1 MKKFFT
7 LVCLGASLC
16 GTAMAAETVHK
27 GQGMSGEN
35 AYSEVTFT
43 NAQDNTTTATAKAV
57 YTLTATAENNVAVE
71 AKFENLDP
79 ATFIGLV
86 DACYF
91 FVEGV
96 GETTLNVAD
105 GVYTGTTAGTFTEGT
120 TYTGWFKR
128 MSSGAY
134 YGGDLIFPLEFT
146 FTKGGEEPGP
156 GPEPTDPTDGRTPK
170 NVYNAPETIPADNI
184 FFAPGWNPSDQY
196 SYTLTADA
204 ATFVLTAATFERWQ
218 AQFKIPTG
226 VSFTAEDVY
235 QLEFDYKAD
244 NAFTGFVKLYQNGDD
259 NTFAVSEDLAL
270 TTEVQH
276 FKSPVYSNKPMQNVL
291 LLFDFGTNPA
301 NTTIEVT
308 NIKLIKYVT
317 GDEPEPAT
325 TPEQLYLNGAIV
337 GWVEPSEAN
346 ADKFADYILAETEK
360 GSGFYTGEFEF
371 EAKENNS
378 FRFYSKLDG
387 WDNSSIGASQD
398 DKQNPFTFTDNVYE
412 GEIFI
417 GGKGSWQ
424 LPDDFA
430 GKVKMTVNLNEKNIK
445 LEAETKQDSIEA
457 IEAEAAEA
465 VYYNLQGVRVAN
477 PENGIFIKVAGNKVE
492 KVIR

>member
-16 GTAMAAETVHK
+16 GTAMAAETVHQ

-43 NAQDNTTTATAKAV
+43 NGQDGTTKATAKVV
-57 YTLTATAENNVAVE
+57 YTLTATADNNIAIE

-86 DACYF
+86 DAGYF
-91 FVEGV
+91 FVDGV
-96 GETTLNVAD
+96 GETPLTLAD
-105 GVYTGTTAGTFTEGT
+105 GVYTATTAGTFTEGT
-120 TYTGWFKR
+120 AYKGFFKR
-128 MSSGAY
+128 MSAADW
-134 YGGDLIFPLEFT
+134 YGGSLEFPFEFT

-184 FFAPGWNPSDQY
+184 FFAPGWTPSDQY

-204 ATFVLTAATFERWQ
+204 ATFVLTDATSLRWQ

-226 VSFTAEDVY
+226 VSFTSEDVY
-235 QLEFDYKAD
+235 QLEFDYKA
-244 NAFTGFVKLYQNGDD
+244 NNSFTGFVKLYKSTDD
-259 NTFAVSEDLAL
+259 NTYAVSEELGIN
-270 TTEVQH
+270 TTIQH
-276 FKSPVYSNKPMQNVL
+276 FKSQVYTNKPLENVL
-291 LLFDFGTNPA
+291 LLFDFGGNPA

-360 GSGFYTGEFEF
+360 GSGIYTGEFEF

-417 GGKGSWQ
+417 GGKGNWQ

-430 GKVKMTVNLNEKNIK
+430 GKVKMTVNLNDKNIK
-445 LEAETKQDSIEA
+445 LEAETKQDSIES
-457 IEAEAAEA
+457 IEAESADA

-477 PENGIFIKVAGNKVE
+477 PENGIFIKVAGKKVE

>member
-1 MKKFFT
+1 MKKLLLC
-7 LVCLGASLC
+7 LVALFAAIGAQASSETITKGE
-16 GTAMAAETVHK
+16 GTSGTSTVK
-27 GQGMSGEN
+27 FSATGKP
-35 AYSEVTFT
+35 
-43 NAQDNTTTATAKAV
+43 DITAKAV
-57 YTLTATAENNVAVE
+57 YTLTLNADNKLEVE
-71 AKFENLDP
+71 L
-79 ATFIGLV
+79 TFADLKNSDVVGLV
-86 DACYF
+86 NEPCYMF
-91 FVEGV
+91 IDGI
-96 GETTLNVAD
+96 GETSLSYAD
-105 GVYTGTTAGTFTEGT
+105 GKYTGTTAGTFTEGT

-184 FFAPGWNPSDQY
+184 YFAPGWSPSDQY

-360 GSGFYTGEFEF
+360 GSGIYTGEFEF

-465 VYYNLQGVRVAN
+465 VYYNLQGIRVAN

>member
-16 GTAMAAETVHK
+16 GTAMAAETVHQ

-43 NAQDNTTTATAKAV
+43 NGQDGTTKATAKVV
-57 YTLTATAENNVAVE
+57 YTLTATADNNIAIE

-86 DACYF
+86 DAGYF

-96 GETTLNVAD
+96 GETPLTLAD
-105 GVYTGTTAGTFTEGT
+105 GVYTATTADTFTEGT
-120 TYTGWFKR
+120 AYKGFFKR
-128 MSSGAY
+128 MSAADW
-134 YGGDLIFPLEFT
+134 YGGSLEFPFEFT

-184 FFAPGWNPSDQY
+184 FFAPGWEPSGQY

-204 ATFVLTAATFERWQ
+204 ATFVLTAATSLRWQ

-244 NAFTGFVKLYQNGDD
+244 NAFTGHVKLYQNGADD
-259 NTFAVSEDLAL
+259 TFAVDQDLAM
-270 TTEVQH
+270 TAEVQH
-276 FKSPVYSNKPMQNVL
+276 FKSPVYTDKPLENII
-291 LLFDFGTNPA
+291 LLFDWGTNPA

-360 GSGFYTGEFEF
+360 GSGIYTGEFEF

-398 DKQNPFTFTDNVYE
+398 DKQNLFTFTDNVYE

-417 GGKGSWQ
+417 GGKGNWQ

-457 IEAEAAEA
+457 IEAENAEA

>member
-7 LVCLGASLC
+7 LVCLCASLC
-16 GTAMAAETVHK
+16 GTAMAAETVHQ

-43 NAQDNTTTATAKAV
+43 NGQDGTTKATAKVV
-57 YTLTATAENNVAVE
+57 YTLTATADNNIAIE

-86 DACYF
+86 DAGYF
-91 FVEGV
+91 FVDGV
-96 GETTLNVAD
+96 GETPLTLAD
-105 GVYTGTTAGTFTEGT
+105 GVYTATTAGTFTEGT
-120 TYTGWFKR
+120 AYKGFFKR
-128 MSSGAY
+128 MSAADW
-134 YGGDLIFPLEFT
+134 YGGSLEFPFEFT

-244 NAFTGFVKLYQNGDD
+244 NAFTGHVKLYQNGADG
-259 NTFAVSEDLAL
+259 TFAVDQDLAM
-270 TTEVQH
+270 TAEVQH
-276 FKSPVYSNKPMQNVL
+276 FKSPVYTDKPLENII
-291 LLFDFGTNPA
+291 LLFDWGTNPA

-360 GSGFYTGEFEF
+360 GSGIYTGEFEF

-387 WDNSSIGASQD
+387 WDNSSIGASQND
-398 DKQNPFTFTDNVYE
+398 QQLPFTFTDNVYE

-430 GKVKMTVNLNEKNIK
+430 GKVKMTVNLNDKTIK
-445 LEAETKQDSIEA
+445 LEAETKQDSIES
-457 IEAEAAEA
+457 IEAESADA

-477 PENGIFIKVAGNKVE
+477 PENGIFIKVAGKKVE

>member
-43 NAQDNTTTATAKAV
+43 NAQDGTTTKTAKVV
-57 YTLTATAENNVAVE
+57 YTLTATADNNIAIE

-86 DACYF
+86 DAGYF

-96 GETTLNVAD
+96 GETPLTLAD
-105 GVYTGTTAGTFTEGT
+105 GVYTATTTGTFTEGAA
-120 TYTGWFKR
+120 YKGFFKR
-128 MSSGAY
+128 MSAADW
-134 YGGDLIFPLEFT
+134 YGGSLEFPFE
-146 FTKGGEEPGP
+146 FTYTTGGEEPGP

-244 NAFTGFVKLYQNGDD
+244 NAFTGHVKLYQNGADG
-259 NTFAVSEDLAL
+259 TFAVDQDLAM
-270 TTEVQH
+270 TAEVQH
-276 FKSPVYSNKPMQNVL
+276 FKSPVYTDKPLENII
-291 LLFDFGTNPA
+291 LLFDWGTNPA
-301 NTTIEVT
+301 NTTIEIT

-360 GSGFYTGEFEF
+360 GSGIYTGEFEF

-387 WDNSSIGASQD
+387 WDNSSIGASQND
-398 DKQNPFTFTDNVYE
+398 QQLPFTFTDNVYE

-417 GGKGSWQ
+417 GGKGNWQ

-430 GKVKMTVNLNEKNIK
+430 GKVKMTVNLNDKNIK

-457 IEAEAAEA
+457 IEAENAEA

>member
-43 NAQDNTTTATAKAV
+43 NAQDGTTKKTAKVV
-57 YTLTATAENNVAVE
+57 YTLTATADNNIAIE

-86 DACYF
+86 DAGYF

-96 GETTLNVAD
+96 GETPLTLAD
-105 GVYTGTTAGTFTEGT
+105 GVYTATTAGTFTEGT
-120 TYTGWFKR
+120 AYKGFFKR
-128 MSSGAY
+128 MSAADW
-134 YGGDLIFPLEFT
+134 YGGSLEFPFEFT
-146 FTKGGEEPGP
+146 FTKGGDTPDP
-156 GPEPTDPTDGRTPK
+156 DPDPDPEPTEPV

-184 FFAPGWNPSDQY
+184 YFAPGWSPSDQY

-226 VSFTAEDVY
+226 ANFTAENTY
-235 QLEFDYKAD
+235 QLEFDYKAT

-301 NTTIEVT
+301 NTTIEIT
-308 NIKLIKYVT
+308 NIKLIKNAVE
-317 GDEPEPAT
+317 EPEPAT

-346 ADKFADYILAETEK
+346 ADKFADYILVETEK
-360 GSGFYTGEFEF
+360 GSGIYTGEFEF

-417 GGKGSWQ
+417 GGKGNWQ

-477 PENGIFIKVAGNKVE
+477 PENGIFIKVAGKKVE

>member
-16 GTAMAAETVHK
+16 GTAMAAETVHQ

-43 NAQDNTTTATAKAV
+43 NAQDGTTKKTAKVV
-57 YTLTATAENNVAVE
+57 YTLTATADNNIAIE

-86 DACYF
+86 DAGYF
-91 FVEGV
+91 FVDGV
-96 GETTLNVAD
+96 GETPLTLAD
-105 GVYTGTTAGTFTEGT
+105 GVYTATTAGTFTEGT
-120 TYTGWFKR
+120 AYKGFFKR
-128 MSSGAY
+128 MSAADW
-134 YGGDLIFPLEFT
+134 YGGSLEFPFEFT

-204 ATFVLTAATFERWQ
+204 ATFVLTAATTERWQ

-226 VSFTAEDVY
+226 ASFTAEDVY

-244 NAFTGFVKLYQNGDD
+244 NAFTGHVKLYQNGADG
-259 NTFAVSEDLAL
+259 TFAVDQDLAM
-270 TTEVQH
+270 TAEVQH
-276 FKSPVYSNKPMQNVL
+276 FKSPVYTNKPLENVI
-291 LLFDFGTNPA
+291 LLFDWGGNPA

-317 GDEPEPAT
+317 GDEPEPTT

-360 GSGFYTGEFEF
+360 GSGIYTGEFEF

-398 DKQNPFTFTDNVYE
+398 DKLNPFTFTDNVYE

-417 GGKGSWQ
+417 GGKGNWQ

-430 GKVKMTVNLNEKNIK
+430 GKVKMTVNLNDKNIK

-457 IEAEAAEA
+457 IEAENAEA

>member
-16 GTAMAAETVHK
+16 GTAMAAETVHQ

-96 GETTLNVAD
+96 GETPLTLAD
-105 GVYTGTTAGTFTEGT
+105 GVYTATTAGTFTEGT
-120 TYTGWFKR
+120 AYKGFFKR
-128 MSSGAY
+128 MSAADW
-134 YGGDLIFPLEFT
+134 YGGSLEFPFEFT
-146 FTKGGEEPGP
+146 FSKGGDTPDP
-156 GPEPTDPTDGRTPK
+156 DPDPDPEPTEPV

-184 FFAPGWNPSDQY
+184 FFAPGWNASDQY
-196 SYTLTADA
+196 SYTLTKDA

-226 VSFTAEDVY
+226 ANFTAENTY
-235 QLEFDYKAD
+235 QLEFDYKAT

-301 NTTIEVT
+301 NTTIEIT
-308 NIKLIKYVT
+308 NIKLIKNAVE
-317 GDEPEPAT
+317 EPEPAT

-360 GSGFYTGEFEF
+360 GSGIYTGEFEF

-430 GKVKMTVNLNEKNIK
+430 GKVKMTVNLNDKNIK

-457 IEAEAAEA
+457 IEAETAEA

>member
-16 GTAMAAETVHK
+16 GTAMAAETVHQ

-43 NAQDNTTTATAKAV
+43 NGQDGTTKATAKVV
-57 YTLTATAENNVAVE
+57 YTLTATADNNIAIE

-86 DACYF
+86 DAGYF

-96 GETTLNVAD
+96 GETPLTLAD
-105 GVYTGTTAGTFTEGT
+105 GVYTATTTGTFTEGT
-120 TYTGWFKR
+120 AYKGFFKR
-128 MSSGAY
+128 MSAADW
-134 YGGDLIFPLEFT
+134 YGGSLEFPFEFT

-184 FFAPGWNPSDQY
+184 FFAPGWKPSDQY

-244 NAFTGFVKLYQNGDD
+244 NAFTGHVKLYQNGADG
-259 NTFAVSEDLAL
+259 TFAVDQDLAM
-270 TTEVQH
+270 TAEVQH
-276 FKSPVYSNKPMQNVL
+276 FKSPVYTDKPLENII
-291 LLFDFGTNPA
+291 LLFDWGTNPA

-360 GSGFYTGEFEF
+360 GSGIYTGEFEF

-387 WDNSSIGASQD
+387 WDNSSIGASQND
-398 DKQNPFTFTDNVYE
+398 QQLPFTFTDNVYE

-430 GKVKMTVNLNEKNIK
+430 GKVKMTVNLNDKTIK
-445 LEAETKQDSIEA
+445 LEAETKQDSIES
-457 IEAEAAEA
+457 IEAESADA

-477 PENGIFIKVAGNKVE
+477 PENGIFIKVAGKKVE

>member
-16 GTAMAAETVHK
+16 GTAMAAETVHQ

-43 NAQDNTTTATAKAV
+43 NGQDGTTKATAKVV
-57 YTLTATAENNVAVE
+57 YTLTATADNNIAIE

-86 DACYF
+86 DAGYF

-96 GETTLNVAD
+96 GETPLTLAD
-105 GVYTGTTAGTFTEGT
+105 GVYTATTAGTFTEGT
-120 TYTGWFKR
+120 AYKGFFKR
-128 MSSGAY
+128 MSAADW
-134 YGGDLIFPLEFT
+134 YGGSLEFPFEFT

-184 FFAPGWNPSDQY
+184 YFAPGWTPSDQY

-244 NAFTGFVKLYQNGDD
+244 NAFTGHVKLYQNGADG
-259 NTFAVSEDLAL
+259 TFAVDQDLAM
-270 TTEVQH
+270 TAEVQH
-276 FKSPVYSNKPMQNVL
+276 FKSPVYTDKPLENII
-291 LLFDFGTNPA
+291 LLFDWGTNPA

-360 GSGFYTGEFEF
+360 GSGIYTGEFEF

-387 WDNSSIGASQD
+387 WDNSSIGASQTG
-398 DKQNPFTFTDNVYE
+398 QQLPFTFTDNVYE

-430 GKVKMTVNLNEKNIK
+430 GKVKMTVNLNDKTIK
-445 LEAETKQDSIEA
+445 LEAETKQDSIES
-457 IEAEAAEA
+457 IEAESADA

-477 PENGIFIKVAGNKVE
+477 PENGIFIKVAGKKVE

>member
-16 GTAMAAETVHK
+16 GTAMAAETVHQ

-43 NAQDNTTTATAKAV
+43 NAQDGTTKKTAKVV
-57 YTLTATAENNVAVE
+57 YTLTATADNNIAIE

-86 DACYF
+86 DAGYF

-96 GETTLNVAD
+96 GETPLTLAD
-105 GVYTGTTAGTFTEGT
+105 GVYTATTAGTFTEGT
-120 TYTGWFKR
+120 AYKGFFKR
-128 MSSGAY
+128 MSAADW
-134 YGGDLIFPLEFT
+134 YGGSLEFPFEFT

-156 GPEPTDPTDGRTPK
+156 GPEPTDPTEGRTPK

-184 FFAPGWNPSDQY
+184 YFAPGWSPSDQY

-226 VSFTAEDVY
+226 VSFTADDVY

-244 NAFTGFVKLYQNGDD
+244 NAFTGHVKLYQNGADG
-259 NTFAVSEDLAL
+259 TFAVDQDLAM
-270 TTEVQH
+270 TAEVQH
-276 FKSPVYSNKPMQNVL
+276 FKSPVYTDKPLENVI
-291 LLFDFGTNPA
+291 LLFDWGGNPA

-337 GWVEPSEAN
+337 GWAEPSEAN

-360 GSGFYTGEFEF
+360 GSGIYTGEFEF
-371 EAKENNS
+371 EAKDNNS

-387 WDNSSIGASQD
+387 WDNSSIGASQND
-398 DKQNPFTFTDNVYE
+398 QQTAFTFTDNVYE

-430 GKVKMTVNLNEKNIK
+430 GKVKMTVNLNDKTVK
-445 LEAETKQDSIEA
+445 FEAEQKQDSIES
-457 IEAEAAEA
+457 IEAESADA

-477 PENGIFIKVAGNKVE
+477 PENGIFIKVAGKNVE
-492 KVIR
+492 KVIF

>member
-16 GTAMAAETVHK
+16 GTAMAAETVHQ

-43 NAQDNTTTATAKAV
+43 NGQDGTTKATAKVV
-57 YTLTATAENNVAVE
+57 YTLTATADNNIAIE
-71 AKFENLDP
+71 ARFENLDP

-86 DACYF
+86 DAGYF

-96 GETTLNVAD
+96 GETPLTLAD
-105 GVYTGTTAGTFTEGT
+105 GVYTATTAGTFTEGT
-120 TYTGWFKR
+120 AYKGFFKR
-128 MSSGAY
+128 MSAADW
-134 YGGDLIFPLEFT
+134 YGGSLEFPFEFT

-184 FFAPGWNPSDQY
+184 FFAPGWEPSDQY

-204 ATFVLTAATFERWQ
+204 ATFVLTAATFELWQ

-244 NAFTGFVKLYQNGDD
+244 NAFTGHVKLYQNGADG
-259 NTFAVSEDLAL
+259 TFAVDQDLAM
-270 TTEVQH
+270 TAEVQH
-276 FKSPVYSNKPMQNVL
+276 FKSPVYTNKPLENII
-291 LLFDFGTNPA
+291 LLFDWGTNPA

-360 GSGFYTGEFEF
+360 GSGIYTGEFEF

-387 WDNSSIGASQD
+387 WDNSSIGASQND
-398 DKQNPFTFTDNVYE
+398 QQLPFTFTDNVYE

-430 GKVKMTVNLNEKNIK
+430 GKVNMTVNLNDKTIK
-445 LEAETKQDSIEA
+445 LEAETKQDSIES
-457 IEAEAAEA
+457 IEAESADA
-465 VYYNLQGVRVAN
+465 VYYNFQGVRVAN
-477 PENGIFIKVAGNKVE
+477 PENGIFIKVAGKKVE

>member
-16 GTAMAAETVHK
+16 GTAMAAETVHQ

-43 NAQDNTTTATAKAV
+43 NAQDGTTKKTAKVV
-57 YTLTATAENNVAVE
+57 YTLTATADNNIAIE

-86 DACYF
+86 DAGYF
-91 FVEGV
+91 FVDGV
-96 GETTLNVAD
+96 GETPLTLAD
-105 GVYTGTTAGTFTEGT
+105 GVYTATTAGTFTEGT
-120 TYTGWFKR
+120 AYKGFFKR
-128 MSSGAY
+128 MSAADW
-134 YGGDLIFPLEFT
+134 YGGSLEFPFEFT

-184 FFAPGWNPSDQY
+184 IFAPRWTPSDQY

-244 NAFTGFVKLYQNGDD
+244 NAFTGHVKLYQNGADG
-259 NTFAVSEDLAL
+259 TFAVDQDLAM
-270 TTEVQH
+270 TAEVQH
-276 FKSPVYSNKPMQNVL
+276 FKSPVYTDKPLENII
-291 LLFDFGTNPA
+291 LLFDWGTNPA

-360 GSGFYTGEFEF
+360 GSGIYTGEFEF

-398 DKQNPFTFTDNVYE
+398 DKQNLFTFTDNVYE

-417 GGKGSWQ
+417 GGKGNWQ

-430 GKVKMTVNLNEKNIK
+430 GKVKMTVNLNDKNIK

-457 IEAEAAEA
+457 IEAETAEA

>member
-43 NAQDNTTTATAKAV
+43 NAQDGTTKKTAKVV
-57 YTLTATAENNVAVE
+57 YTLTATADNNIAIE

-86 DACYF
+86 DAGYF

-96 GETTLNVAD
+96 GETPLTLAD
-105 GVYTGTTAGTFTEGT
+105 GVYTATTAGTFTEGT
-120 TYTGWFKR
+120 AYKGFFKR
-128 MSSGAY
+128 MSAADW
-134 YGGDLIFPLEFT
+134 YGGSLEFPFEFT
-146 FTKGGEEPGP
+146 FTKGGDTPDP
-156 GPEPTDPTDGRTPK
+156 DPDPDPEPTEPV

-184 FFAPGWNPSDQY
+184 YFAPGWSPSDQY

-226 VSFTAEDVY
+226 ANFTAENTY
-235 QLEFDYKAD
+235 QLEFDYKAT

-301 NTTIEVT
+301 NTTIEIT
-308 NIKLIKYVT
+308 NIKLIKNAVE
-317 GDEPEPAT
+317 EPEPAT

-346 ADKFADYILAETEK
+346 ADKFADYILVETEK
-360 GSGFYTGEFEF
+360 GSGIYTGEFEF

-398 DKQNPFTFTDNVYE
+398 DNQNPFTFTDNVYE

-417 GGKGSWQ
+417 GGKGNWQ
-424 LPDDFA
+424 LSDDFA
-430 GKVKMTVNLNEKNIK
+430 GKVKMTVNLNEKDIK

-477 PENGIFIKVAGNKVE
+477 PENGIFIKVAGKKVE

>member
-16 GTAMAAETVHK
+16 GTAMAAETVHQ

-43 NAQDNTTTATAKAV
+43 NAQDGTTKKTAKVV
-57 YTLTATAENNVAVE
+57 YTLTATADNNIAIE

-86 DACYF
+86 DAGYF

-96 GETTLNVAD
+96 GETPLTLAD
-105 GVYTGTTAGTFTEGT
+105 GVYTATTAGTFTEGT
-120 TYTGWFKR
+120 AYKGFFKR
-128 MSSGAY
+128 MSAADW
-134 YGGDLIFPLEFT
+134 YGGSLEFPFEFT

-184 FFAPGWNPSDQY
+184 FFAPGWEPSGQY

-204 ATFVLTAATFERWQ
+204 ATFVLTAATSLRWQ

-244 NAFTGFVKLYQNGDD
+244 NAFTGHVKLYQNGADD
-259 NTFAVSEDLAL
+259 TFAVDQDLAM
-270 TTEVQH
+270 TAEVQH
-276 FKSPVYSNKPMQNVL
+276 FKSPVYTDKPLENII
-291 LLFDFGTNPA
+291 LLFDWGTNPA

-360 GSGFYTGEFEF
+360 GSGIYTGEFEF

-398 DKQNPFTFTDNVYE
+398 DKQNLFTFTDNVYE

-417 GGKGSWQ
+417 GGKGNWQ

-457 IEAEAAEA
+457 IEAENAEA

>member
-16 GTAMAAETVHK
+16 GTAMAAETVHQ

-43 NAQDNTTTATAKAV
+43 NGQDGTTKATAKVV
-57 YTLTATAENNVAVE
+57 YTLTATADNNIAIE
-71 AKFENLDP
+71 ARFENLDP

-86 DACYF
+86 DAGYF

-96 GETTLNVAD
+96 GETPLTLAD
-105 GVYTGTTAGTFTEGT
+105 GVYTATTAGTFTEGT
-120 TYTGWFKR
+120 AYKGFFKR
-128 MSSGAY
+128 MSAADW
-134 YGGDLIFPLEFT
+134 YGGSLEFPFEFT

-184 FFAPGWNPSDQY
+184 FFAPGWEPSDQY

-204 ATFVLTAATFERWQ
+204 ATFVLTAATFELWQ

-244 NAFTGFVKLYQNGDD
+244 NAFTGHVKLYQNGA
-259 NTFAVSEDLAL
+259 NGTFAVDQDLAM
-270 TTEVQH
+270 TAEVQH
-276 FKSPVYSNKPMQNVL
+276 FKSPVYTNKPLENVI
-291 LLFDFGTNPA
+291 LLFDWGTNPA

-360 GSGFYTGEFEF
+360 GSGIYTGEFEF

-387 WDNSSIGASQD
+387 WDNSSIGASQND
-398 DKQNPFTFTDNVYE
+398 QQLPFTFTDNVYE

-430 GKVKMTVNLNEKNIK
+430 GKVKMTVNLNDKTIK
-445 LEAETKQDSIEA
+445 LEAETKQDSIES
-457 IEAEAAEA
+457 IEAESADA

-477 PENGIFIKVAGNKVE
+477 PENGIFIKVAGKKVE

>member
-16 GTAMAAETVHK
+16 GTAMAAETVHQ

-43 NAQDNTTTATAKAV
+43 NGQDGTTKATAKVV
-57 YTLTATAENNVAVE
+57 YTLTATADNNIAIE
-71 AKFENLDP
+71 ARFENLDP

-86 DACYF
+86 DAGYF

-96 GETTLNVAD
+96 GETPLTLAD
-105 GVYTGTTAGTFTEGT
+105 GVYTATTAGTFTEGT
-120 TYTGWFKR
+120 AYKGFFKR
-128 MSSGAY
+128 MSAADW
-134 YGGDLIFPLEFT
+134 YGGSLEFPFEFP

-184 FFAPGWNPSDQY
+184 FFAPGWEPSDQY

-204 ATFVLTAATFERWQ
+204 ATFVLTAATFELWQ

-244 NAFTGFVKLYQNGDD
+244 NAFTGHVKLYQNGA
-259 NTFAVSEDLAL
+259 NGTFAVDQDLAM
-270 TTEVQH
+270 TAEVQH
-276 FKSPVYSNKPMQNVL
+276 FKSPVYTNKPLENVI
-291 LLFDFGTNPA
+291 LLFDWGTNPA

-360 GSGFYTGEFEF
+360 GSGIYTGEFEF

-387 WDNSSIGASQD
+387 WDNSSIGASQND
-398 DKQNPFTFTDNVYE
+398 QQLPFTFTDNVYE

-430 GKVKMTVNLNEKNIK
+430 GKVKMTVNLNDKTIK
-445 LEAETKQDSIEA
+445 LEAETKQDSIES
-457 IEAEAAEA
+457 IEAESADA

-477 PENGIFIKVAGNKVE
+477 PENGIFIKVAGKKVE

>member
-43 NAQDNTTTATAKAV
+43 NAQDNTTTATAKVV

-96 GETTLNVAD
+96 GETTLTLAD

-128 MSSGAY
+128 MSAADW
-134 YGGDLIFPLEFT
+134 YGGDLIFPFEFT
-146 FTKGGEEPGP
+146 FTKGGDTPDP
-156 GPEPTDPTDGRTPK
+156 DPDPDPDPTEPV

-184 FFAPGWNPSDQY
+184 FFAPGWNASDQY
-196 SYTLTADA
+196 SYTLTKDA

-226 VSFTAEDVY
+226 ANFTAENTY
-235 QLEFDYKAD
+235 QLEFDYKAT

-276 FKSPVYSNKPMQNVL
+276 FKSPIYSNKPMQNVL

-301 NTTIEVT
+301 NTTIEIT
-308 NIKLIKYVT
+308 NIKLIKNAV
-317 GDEPEPAT
+317 DEPEPAT

-337 GWVEPSEAN
+337 GWVEPSETN

-360 GSGFYTGEFEF
+360 GSGIYTGEFEF

-417 GGKGSWQ
+417 GGKGNWQ

-457 IEAEAAEA
+457 IEAENAEA

>member
-43 NAQDNTTTATAKAV
+43 NAQDGTTTKTAKVV
-57 YTLTATAENNVAVE
+57 YTLTATADNNIAIE

-86 DACYF
+86 DAGYF

-96 GETTLNVAD
+96 GETPLTLAD
-105 GVYTGTTAGTFTEGT
+105 GVYTATTTGTFTEDTAYKGF
-120 TYTGWFKR
+120 FKR
-128 MSSGAY
+128 MSAADW
-134 YGGDLIFPLEFT
+134 YGGSLEFPFE
-146 FTKGGEEPGP
+146 FTYTTGGEEPGP

-184 FFAPGWNPSDQY
+184 FFAPGWIPSDQY

-244 NAFTGFVKLYQNGDD
+244 NAFTGHVKLYQNGA
-259 NTFAVSEDLAL
+259 NGTFAVDQDLAM
-270 TTEVQH
+270 TAEVQH
-276 FKSPVYSNKPMQNVL
+276 FKSPVYTNKPLENVI
-291 LLFDFGTNPA
+291 LLFDWGTNPA

-360 GSGFYTGEFEF
+360 GSGIYTGEFEF

-398 DKQNPFTFTDNVYE
+398 DKQNLFTFTDNVYE

-417 GGKGSWQ
+417 GGKGNWQ

-430 GKVKMTVNLNEKNIK
+430 GKVKMTVNLNDKTIK
-445 LEAETKQDSIEA
+445 LEAETKQDSIES
-457 IEAEAAEA
+457 IEAENAEA

>member
-16 GTAMAAETVHK
+16 GTAMAAETVHQ

-43 NAQDNTTTATAKAV
+43 NGQDGTTKATAKVV
-57 YTLTATAENNVAVE
+57 YTLTATADNNIAIE
-71 AKFENLDP
+71 ARFENLDP

-86 DACYF
+86 DAGYF

-96 GETTLNVAD
+96 GETPLTLAD
-105 GVYTGTTAGTFTEGT
+105 GVYTATTAGTFTEGT
-120 TYTGWFKR
+120 AYKGFFKR
-128 MSSGAY
+128 MSAADW
-134 YGGDLIFPLEFT
+134 YGGSLEFPFEFT

-184 FFAPGWNPSDQY
+184 FFAPGWEPSDQY

-204 ATFVLTAATFERWQ
+204 ATFVLTAATFELWQ

-244 NAFTGFVKLYQNGDD
+244 NAFTGHVKLYQNGA
-259 NTFAVSEDLAL
+259 NGTFAVDQDLAM
-270 TTEVQH
+270 TAEVQH
-276 FKSPVYSNKPMQNVL
+276 FKSPVYTNKPLENVI
-291 LLFDFGTNPA
+291 LLFDWGTNPA

-360 GSGFYTGEFEF
+360 GSGIYTGEFEF

-387 WDNSSIGASQD
+387 WDNSSIGASQND
-398 DKQNPFTFTDNVYE
+398 QQLPFTFTDNVYE

-430 GKVKMTVNLNEKNIK
+430 GKVNMTVNLNDKTIK
-445 LEAETKQDSIEA
+445 LEAETKQDSIES
-457 IEAEAAEA
+457 IEAESADA
-465 VYYNLQGVRVAN
+465 VYYNFQGVRVAN
-477 PENGIFIKVAGNKVE
+477 PENGIFIKVAGKKVE

>member
-16 GTAMAAETVHK
+16 GTAMAAETVHQ

-43 NAQDNTTTATAKAV
+43 NGQDGTTKATAKVV
-57 YTLTATAENNVAVE
+57 YTLTATADNNIAIE

-86 DACYF
+86 DAGYF

-96 GETTLNVAD
+96 GETPLTLAD
-105 GVYTGTTAGTFTEGT
+105 GVYTATTAGTFTEGT
-120 TYTGWFKR
+120 AYKGFFKR
-128 MSSGAY
+128 MSAADW
-134 YGGDLIFPLEFT
+134 YGGSLEFPFEFT

-184 FFAPGWNPSDQY
+184 FFAPGWTPSDQY

-244 NAFTGFVKLYQNGDD
+244 NAFTGHVKLYQNGADG
-259 NTFAVSEDLAL
+259 TFAVDQDLAM
-270 TTEVQH
+270 TAEVQH
-276 FKSPVYSNKPMQNVL
+276 FKSPVYTDKPLENII
-291 LLFDFGTNPA
+291 LLFDWGTNPA

-360 GSGFYTGEFEF
+360 GSGIYTGEFEF

-387 WDNSSIGASQD
+387 WDNSSIGASQND
-398 DKQNPFTFTDNVYE
+398 QQLPFTFTDNVYE

-430 GKVKMTVNLNEKNIK
+430 GKVNMTVNLNDKTIK
-445 LEAETKQDSIEA
+445 LEAETKQDSIES
-457 IEAEAAEA
+457 IEAESADA

-477 PENGIFIKVAGNKVE
+477 PENGIFIKVAGKKVE

>member
-16 GTAMAAETVHK
+16 GTAMAAETVHQ

-43 NAQDNTTTATAKAV
+43 NAQDGTTKKTAKVV
-57 YTLTATAENNVAVE
+57 YTLTATADNNIAIE

-86 DACYF
+86 DAGYF
-91 FVEGV
+91 FVDGV
-96 GETTLNVAD
+96 GETPLTLAD
-105 GVYTGTTAGTFTEGT
+105 GVYTATTAGTFTEGT
-120 TYTGWFKR
+120 AYKGFFKR
-128 MSSGAY
+128 MSAADW
-134 YGGDLIFPLEFT
+134 YGGSLEFPFEFT

-204 ATFVLTAATFERWQ
+204 ATFVLTAATSERWQ

-226 VSFTAEDVY
+226 ASFTAEDVY

-244 NAFTGFVKLYQNGDD
+244 NAFTGHVKLYQNGADG
-259 NTFAVSEDLAL
+259 TFAVDQDLAM
-270 TTEVQH
+270 TAEVQH
-276 FKSPVYSNKPMQNVL
+276 FKSPVYTNKPLENVI
-291 LLFDFGTNPA
+291 LLFDWGGNPA

-317 GDEPEPAT
+317 GDEPEPTT

-360 GSGFYTGEFEF
+360 GSGIYTGEFEF

-398 DKQNPFTFTDNVYE
+398 EKQNPFTFTDNVYE

-417 GGKGSWQ
+417 GGKGNWQ

-430 GKVKMTVNLNEKNIK
+430 GKVKMTVNLNDKNIK

-457 IEAEAAEA
+457 IEAENAEA

>member
-16 GTAMAAETVHK
+16 GTAMAAETVHQ

-43 NAQDNTTTATAKAV
+43 NAQDGTTKKTAKVV
-57 YTLTATAENNVAVE
+57 YTLTATADNNIAIE

-86 DACYF
+86 DAGYF
-91 FVEGV
+91 FVDGA
-96 GETTLNVAD
+96 GETPLTLAD
-105 GVYTGTTAGTFTEGT
+105 GVYTATTAGTFTEGT
-120 TYTGWFKR
+120 AYKGFFKR
-128 MSSGAY
+128 MSAADW
-134 YGGDLIFPLEFT
+134 YGGSLEFPFEFT

-226 VSFTAEDVY
+226 ASFTAEDVY

-244 NAFTGFVKLYQNGDD
+244 NAFTGHVKLYQNGADG
-259 NTFAVSEDLAL
+259 TFAVDQDLAM
-270 TTEVQH
+270 TAEVQH
-276 FKSPVYSNKPMQNVL
+276 FKSPVYTNKPLENVI
-291 LLFDFGTNPA
+291 LLFDWGGNPA

-360 GSGFYTGEFEF
+360 GSGIYTGEFEF
-371 EAKENNS
+371 EAKENNL

-430 GKVKMTVNLNEKNIK
+430 GKVKMTVNLNDKTAK
-445 LEAETKQDSIEA
+445 FEAETKQDSIEA

>member
-16 GTAMAAETVHK
+16 GTAMAAETVHQD
-27 GQGMSGEN
+27 QGMSGEN

-43 NAQDNTTTATAKAV
+43 NAQDGTTKKTAKVV
-57 YTLTATAENNVAVE
+57 YTLTATADNNIAIE

-86 DACYF
+86 DAGYF
-91 FVEGV
+91 FVDGV
-96 GETTLNVAD
+96 GETPLTLAD
-105 GVYTGTTAGTFTEGT
+105 GVYTATTAGTFTEGT
-120 TYTGWFKR
+120 AYKGFFKR
-128 MSSGAY
+128 MSAADW
-134 YGGDLIFPLEFT
+134 YGGSLEFPFEFT

-184 FFAPGWNPSDQY
+184 FFAPGWTPSDQY

-244 NAFTGFVKLYQNGDD
+244 NAFTGHVKLYQNGADG
-259 NTFAVSEDLAL
+259 TFAVDQDLAM
-270 TTEVQH
+270 TAEVQH
-276 FKSPVYSNKPMQNVL
+276 FKSPVYTDKPLENII
-291 LLFDFGTNPA
+291 LLFDWGTNPA

-346 ADKFADYILAETEK
+346 AVKFADYILAETEK
-360 GSGFYTGEFEF
+360 GSGIYTGEFEF

-398 DKQNPFTFTDNVYE
+398 DKQNLFTFTDNVYE

-417 GGKGSWQ
+417 GGKGNWQ

-457 IEAEAAEA
+457 IEAENAEA

>member
-16 GTAMAAETVHK
+16 GTAMAAETVHQ

-35 AYSEVTFT
+35 AYSEVNFT
-43 NAQDNTTTATAKAV
+43 NAQDGTTKKTAKVV
-57 YTLTATAENNVAVE
+57 YTLTATADNNIAIE

-86 DACYF
+86 DAGYF

-96 GETTLNVAD
+96 GETPLTLAD
-105 GVYTGTTAGTFTEGT
+105 GVYTATTAGTFTEGT
-120 TYTGWFKR
+120 AYKGFFKR
-128 MSSGAY
+128 MSAADW
-134 YGGDLIFPLEFT
+134 YGGSLEFPFEFT

-184 FFAPGWNPSDQY
+184 FFAPGWEPSGQY

-204 ATFVLTAATFERWQ
+204 ATFVLTAATSLRWQ

-244 NAFTGFVKLYQNGDD
+244 NAFTGHVKLYQNGADD
-259 NTFAVSEDLAL
+259 TFAVDQDLAM
-270 TTEVQH
+270 TAEVQH
-276 FKSPVYSNKPMQNVL
+276 FKSPVYTDKPLENII
-291 LLFDFGTNPA
+291 LLFDWGTNPA

-360 GSGFYTGEFEF
+360 GSGIYTGEFEF

-398 DKQNPFTFTDNVYE
+398 DKQNLFTFTDNVYE

-417 GGKGSWQ
+417 GGKGNWQ

-457 IEAEAAEA
+457 IEAENAEA

>member
-16 GTAMAAETVHK
+16 GTAMAAETVHQ

-43 NAQDNTTTATAKAV
+43 NAQDGTTKKTAKVV
-57 YTLTATAENNVAVE
+57 YTLTATADNNIAIE

-86 DACYF
+86 DAGYF
-91 FVEGV
+91 FVDGV
-96 GETTLNVAD
+96 GETPLTLAD
-105 GVYTGTTAGTFTEGT
+105 GVYTATTAGTFTEGT
-120 TYTGWFKR
+120 AYKGFFKR
-128 MSSGAY
+128 MSAADW
-134 YGGDLIFPLEFT
+134 YGGSLEFPFEFT

-184 FFAPGWNPSDQY
+184 FFAPGWNASDQY

-226 VSFTAEDVY
+226 ASFTAEDVY

-244 NAFTGFVKLYQNGDD
+244 NAFTGHVKLYQNGADG
-259 NTFAVSEDLAL
+259 TFAVDQDLAM
-270 TTEVQH
+270 TAEVQH
-276 FKSPVYSNKPMQNVL
+276 FKSPVYTNKPLENVI
-291 LLFDFGTNPA
+291 LLFDWGGNPA
-301 NTTIEVT
+301 NTTIEIT

-317 GDEPEPAT
+317 GDDPEPAT

-360 GSGFYTGEFEF
+360 GSGIYTGEFEF

-398 DKQNPFTFTDNVYE
+398 DKQNSFTFTDNVYE

-417 GGKGSWQ
+417 GGKGNWQ

-430 GKVKMTVNLNEKNIK
+430 GKVKMTVNLNDKNIK

-457 IEAEAAEA
+457 IEAETAEA

>member
-16 GTAMAAETVHK
+16 GTAMAAETVHQ

-43 NAQDNTTTATAKAV
+43 NGQDGTTKATAKVV
-57 YTLTATAENNVAVE
+57 YTLTATADNNIAIE

-86 DACYF
+86 DAGYF

-96 GETTLNVAD
+96 GETPLTLAD
-105 GVYTGTTAGTFTEGT
+105 GVYTATTADTFTEGT
-120 TYTGWFKR
+120 AYKGFFKR
-128 MSSGAY
+128 MSAADW
-134 YGGDLIFPLEFT
+134 YGGSLEFPFEFT

-184 FFAPGWNPSDQY
+184 FFAPGWTPSDQY

-204 ATFVLTAATFERWQ
+204 ATFVLTAATFELWQ

-244 NAFTGFVKLYQNGDD
+244 NAFTGHVKLYQNGADG
-259 NTFAVSEDLAL
+259 TFAVDQDLAM
-270 TTEVQH
+270 TAEVQH
-276 FKSPVYSNKPMQNVL
+276 FKSPVYTDKPLENII
-291 LLFDFGTNPA
+291 LLFDWGTNPA

-360 GSGFYTGEFEF
+360 GSGIYTGEFEF

-387 WDNSSIGASQD
+387 WDNSSIGASQND
-398 DKQNPFTFTDNVYE
+398 QQLPFTFTDNVYE

-430 GKVKMTVNLNEKNIK
+430 GKVKMTVNLNDKTIK
-445 LEAETKQDSIEA
+445 LEAETKQDSIES
-457 IEAEAAEA
+457 IEAESADA

-477 PENGIFIKVAGNKVE
+477 PENGIFIKVAGKKVE

>member
-16 GTAMAAETVHK
+16 GTAMAAETVHQ

-43 NAQDNTTTATAKAV
+43 NGQDGTTKATAKVV
-57 YTLTATAENNVAVE
+57 YTLTATADNNIAIE

-86 DACYF
+86 DAGYF

-96 GETTLNVAD
+96 GETPLTLAD
-105 GVYTGTTAGTFTEGT
+105 GVYTATTAGTFTEGT
-120 TYTGWFKR
+120 AYKGFFKR
-128 MSSGAY
+128 MSAADW
-134 YGGDLIFPLEFT
+134 YGGSLEFPFEFT

-325 TPEQLYLNGAIV
+325 TPEQLYLNGAII
-337 GWVEPSEAN
+337 GWVEPIVSN

-360 GSGFYTGEFEF
+360 GSGIYNGEFEF
-371 EAKENNS
+371 AAEEYNL
-378 FRFYSKLDG
+378 FRFFSNLDG
-387 WDNSSIGASQD
+387 WTNGSSIGSLQERELV
-398 DKQNPFTFTDNVYE
+398 TFTDNVYGSE
-412 GEIFI
+412 LVI
-417 GGKGSWQ
+417 GGECSWQ

-430 GKVKMTVNLNEKNIK
+430 GKVKMTVNLNDKTVK
-445 LEAETKQDSIEA
+445 FEAETKQDSIEA
-457 IEAEAAEA
+457 IEAENAEA

>member
-16 GTAMAAETVHK
+16 GTAMAAETVHQ

-43 NAQDNTTTATAKAV
+43 NAQDGTTTKTAKVV
-57 YTLTATAENNVAVE
+57 YTLTATADNNIAIE

-86 DACYF
+86 DAGYF

-96 GETTLNVAD
+96 GETPLTLAD
-105 GVYTGTTAGTFTEGT
+105 GVYTATTAGTFTEGT
-120 TYTGWFKR
+120 AYKGFFKR
-128 MSSGAY
+128 MSAADW
-134 YGGDLIFPLEFT
+134 YGGSLEFPFEFT

-156 GPEPTDPTDGRTPK
+156 GPEPTDPTEGRTPK

-184 FFAPGWNPSDQY
+184 FFAPEWNASDQY

-226 VSFTAEDVY
+226 ASFTAEDVY

-244 NAFTGFVKLYQNGDD
+244 NAFTGHVKLYQNGADG
-259 NTFAVSEDLAL
+259 TFAVDQDLAM
-270 TTEVQH
+270 TAEVQH
-276 FKSPVYSNKPMQNVL
+276 FKSPVYTNKPLENVI
-291 LLFDFGTNPA
+291 LLFDWGGNPA

-346 ADKFADYILAETEK
+346 ADKFADYILVETEK
-360 GSGFYTGEFEF
+360 GSGIYTGEFEF

-398 DKQNPFTFTDNVYE
+398 DNQNPFTFTDNVYE

-417 GGKGSWQ
+417 GGKGNWQ

-477 PENGIFIKVAGNKVE
+477 PENGIFIKVAGKKVE

>member
-16 GTAMAAETVHK
+16 GTAMAAETVHQ

-43 NAQDNTTTATAKAV
+43 NGQDGTTKATAKVV
-57 YTLTATAENNVAVE
+57 YPLTATADNNIAIE

-86 DACYF
+86 DAGYF

-96 GETTLNVAD
+96 GETPLTLAD
-105 GVYTGTTAGTFTEGT
+105 GVYTATTADTFTEGT
-120 TYTGWFKR
+120 AYKGFFKR
-128 MSSGAY
+128 MSAADW
-134 YGGDLIFPLEFT
+134 YGGSLEFPFEFT

-184 FFAPGWNPSDQY
+184 FFAPGWTPSDQY

-204 ATFVLTAATFERWQ
+204 ATFVLTAATFELWQ

-244 NAFTGFVKLYQNGDD
+244 NAFTGHVKLYQNGADG
-259 NTFAVSEDLAL
+259 TFAVDQDLAM
-270 TTEVQH
+270 TAEVQH
-276 FKSPVYSNKPMQNVL
+276 FKSPVYTDKPLENII
-291 LLFDFGTNPA
+291 LLFDWGTNPA

-360 GSGFYTGEFEF
+360 GSGIYTGEFEF

-387 WDNSSIGASQD
+387 WDNSSIGASQND
-398 DKQNPFTFTDNVYE
+398 QQLPFTFTDNVYE

-430 GKVKMTVNLNEKNIK
+430 GKVKMTVNLNDKTIK
-445 LEAETKQDSIEA
+445 LEAETKQDSIES
-457 IEAEAAEA
+457 IEAESADA

-477 PENGIFIKVAGNKVE
+477 PENGIFIKVAGKKVE

>member
-16 GTAMAAETVHK
+16 GTAMAAETVHQ

-43 NAQDNTTTATAKAV
+43 NGQDGTTKATAKVV
-57 YTLTATAENNVAVE
+57 YTLTATADNNIAIE

-86 DACYF
+86 DAGYF

-96 GETTLNVAD
+96 GETPLTLAD
-105 GVYTGTTAGTFTEGT
+105 GVYTATTAGTFTEGT
-120 TYTGWFKR
+120 AYKGFFKR
-128 MSSGAY
+128 MSAADW
-134 YGGDLIFPLEFT
+134 YGGSLEFPFEFT

-184 FFAPGWNPSDQY
+184 FFAPGWTPSDQY

-244 NAFTGFVKLYQNGDD
+244 NAFTGHVKLYQNGA
-259 NTFAVSEDLAL
+259 NGTFAVDQDLAM
-270 TTEVQH
+270 TAEVQH
-276 FKSPVYSNKPMQNVL
+276 FKSPVYTDKPLENII
-291 LLFDFGTNPA
+291 LLFDWGTNPA

-360 GSGFYTGEFEF
+360 GSGIYTGEFEF

-387 WDNSSIGASQD
+387 WDNSSIGASQND
-398 DKQNPFTFTDNVYE
+398 QQLPFTFTDNVYE

-430 GKVKMTVNLNEKNIK
+430 GKVKMTVNLNDKTIK
-445 LEAETKQDSIEA
+445 LEAETKQDSIES
-457 IEAEAAEA
+457 IEAESADA

-477 PENGIFIKVAGNKVE
+477 PENGIFIKVAGKKVE

>member
-16 GTAMAAETVHK
+16 GTAMAAETVHQ

-128 MSSGAY
+128 MSSGDY
-134 YGGDLIFPLEFT
+134 YGGDLIFPFEFT
-146 FTKGGEEPGP
+146 YTTGGEEPGP
-156 GPEPTDPTDGRTPK
+156 GPEPTDPTEGRTPK

-226 VSFTAEDVY
+226 ASFTAEDVY

-244 NAFTGFVKLYQNGDD
+244 NAFTGHVKLYQNGADG
-259 NTFAVSEDLAL
+259 TFAVDQDLAM
-270 TTEVQH
+270 TAEVQH
-276 FKSPVYSNKPMQNVL
+276 FKSPVYTDKPLENVI
-291 LLFDFGTNPA
+291 LLFDWGGNPA

-325 TPEQLYLNGAIV
+325 TPEQLYLNGAII
-337 GWVEPSEAN
+337 GWVEPIVSN

-360 GSGFYTGEFEF
+360 GSGIYNGEFEF
-371 EAKENNS
+371 AAEEYNL
-378 FRFYSKLDG
+378 FRFFSNLDG
-387 WDNSSIGASQD
+387 WTNGSSIGSLQERELV
-398 DKQNPFTFTDNVYE
+398 TFTDNVYGSE
-412 GEIFI
+412 LVI
-417 GGKGSWQ
+417 GGECSWQ

-430 GKVKMTVNLNEKNIK
+430 GKVKMTVNLNDKTVK
-445 LEAETKQDSIEA
+445 FEAETKQDSIEA
-457 IEAEAAEA
+457 IEAESADA

-477 PENGIFIKVAGNKVE
+477 PENGIFIKVAGKKVE

>member
-16 GTAMAAETVHK
+16 GTAMAAETVHQ

-43 NAQDNTTTATAKAV
+43 NAKDNTTTATAKVV
-57 YTLTATAENNVAVE
+57 YTLTATADNNIAIE
-71 AKFENLDP
+71 AKLENLDP

-86 DACYF
+86 DAGYF

-96 GETTLNVAD
+96 GETPLTLAD
-105 GVYTGTTAGTFTEGT
+105 GVYTATTAGTFTEGT
-120 TYTGWFKR
+120 AYKGFFKR
-128 MSSGAY
+128 MSAADW
-134 YGGDLIFPLEFT
+134 YGGSLEFPFEFT

-156 GPEPTDPTDGRTPK
+156 GPEPTDPTEGRTPK
-170 NVYNAPETIPADNI
+170 NVYVAPETIPADNI
-184 FFAPGWNPSDQY
+184 YFAPGWNPSDQY

-244 NAFTGFVKLYQNGDD
+244 NAFTGHVKLYQNGADG
-259 NTFAVSEDLAL
+259 TFAVDQDLAM
-270 TTEVQH
+270 TAEVQH
-276 FKSPVYSNKPMQNVL
+276 FKSPVYTDKPLENVI
-291 LLFDFGTNPA
+291 LLFDWGGNPA
-301 NTTIEVT
+301 NTTIEIT

-325 TPEQLYLNGAIV
+325 TPEQLYLNGAII

-360 GSGFYTGEFEF
+360 GSGIYNGEFEF
-371 EAKENNS
+371 EAKDNNS

-387 WDNSSIGASQD
+387 WDNSSIGASQAD
-398 DKQNPFTFTDNVYE
+398 QQNPFTFTDNVYE

-417 GGKGSWQ
+417 GGKGNWQ

-430 GKVKMTVNLNEKNIK
+430 GKVKMTVSLNDKTVK
-445 LEAETKQDSIEA
+445 FEAETKQDSIES
-457 IEAEAAEA
+457 IEAESADA

-477 PENGIFIKVAGNKVE
+477 PENGIFIKVAGKKVE
-492 KVIR
+492 KVIF

>member
-16 GTAMAAETVHK
+16 GTAMAAETVHQ

-43 NAQDNTTTATAKAV
+43 NAQDGTTTKTAKVV
-57 YTLTATAENNVAVE
+57 YTLTATADNNIAIE

-86 DACYF
+86 DAGYF

-96 GETTLNVAD
+96 GETPLTLAD
-105 GVYTGTTAGTFTEGT
+105 GVYTATTAGTFTEGT
-120 TYTGWFKR
+120 AYKGFFKR
-128 MSSGAY
+128 MSAADW
-134 YGGDLIFPLEFT
+134 YGGSLEFPFEFT

-156 GPEPTDPTDGRTPK
+156 GPEPTDPTEGRTPK

-184 FFAPGWNPSDQY
+184 FFAPGWNASDQY

-244 NAFTGFVKLYQNGDD
+244 NAFTGHVKLYQKNADG
-259 NTFAVSEDLAL
+259 TFAVDQDLTMTA
-270 TTEVQH
+270 EVQH
-276 FKSPVYSNKPMQNVL
+276 FKSPVYTNKPLENVI
-291 LLFDFGTNPA
+291 LLFDWGGNPA

-360 GSGFYTGEFEF
+360 GSGIYTGEFEF

-378 FRFYSKLDG
+378 FRFYSALDG
-387 WDNSSIGASQD
+387 WDKSSIGASQD
-398 DKQNPFTFTDNVYE
+398 DNQNSFTFTDNVYE

-430 GKVKMTVNLNEKNIK
+430 GKVKMTVNLNDKNIK

-457 IEAEAAEA
+457 IEAENAEA

>member
-16 GTAMAAETVHK
+16 GTAMAAETVHQ

-43 NAQDNTTTATAKAV
+43 NAQDGTTTKTAKVV
-57 YTLTATAENNVAVE
+57 YTLTATADNNIAIE

-86 DACYF
+86 DAGYF

-96 GETTLNVAD
+96 GETPLTLAD
-105 GVYTGTTAGTFTEGT
+105 GVYTATTAGTFTEGT
-120 TYTGWFKR
+120 AYKGFFKR
-128 MSSGAY
+128 MSAADW
-134 YGGDLIFPLEFT
+134 YGGSLEFPFEFT

-156 GPEPTDPTDGRTPK
+156 GPEPTDPTEGRTPK

-184 FFAPGWNPSDQY
+184 FFAPGWNASDQY

-244 NAFTGFVKLYQNGDD
+244 NAFTGHVKLYQNGADG
-259 NTFAVSEDLAL
+259 TFAVDQDLTMTA
-270 TTEVQH
+270 EVQH
-276 FKSPVYSNKPMQNVL
+276 FKSPVYTNKPLENVI
-291 LLFDFGTNPA
+291 LLFDWGGNPA

-360 GSGFYTGEFEF
+360 GSGIYTGEFEF

-430 GKVKMTVNLNEKNIK
+430 GKVKMTVNLTAMTVKF
-445 LEAETKQDSIEA
+445 EAEQKQDSIDA
-457 IEAEAAEA
+457 VEAEAAET

>member
-43 NAQDNTTTATAKAV
+43 NANDNTTTATAKAV
-57 YTLTATAENNVAVE
+57 YTLTATADNNIAIE

-86 DACYF
+86 DAGYF

-96 GETTLNVAD
+96 GETPLTLAD
-105 GVYTGTTAGTFTEGT
+105 GVYTATTAGTFTEGT
-120 TYTGWFKR
+120 AYKGFFKR
-128 MSSGAY
+128 MSAADW
-134 YGGDLIFPLEFT
+134 YGGSLEFPFEFT

-184 FFAPGWNPSDQY
+184 FFAPGWKPSDQY

-325 TPEQLYLNGAIV
+325 TPEQLYLNGAII
-337 GWVEPSEAN
+337 GWVEPIVSN

-360 GSGFYTGEFEF
+360 GSGIYNGEFEF
-371 EAKENNS
+371 AAEEYNL
-378 FRFYSKLDG
+378 FRFFSNLDG
-387 WDNSSIGASQD
+387 WTNGSSIGSLQERELV
-398 DKQNPFTFTDNVYE
+398 TFTDNVYGSE
-412 GEIFI
+412 LVI
-417 GGKGSWQ
+417 GGECSWQ

-430 GKVKMTVNLNEKNIK
+430 GKVKMTVNLNDKTVK
-445 LEAETKQDSIEA
+445 FEAETKQDSIES
-457 IEAEAAEA
+457 IEAESADA

>member
-16 GTAMAAETVHK
+16 GTAMAAETVHQ

-43 NAQDNTTTATAKAV
+43 NAQDGTTKATAKVV
-57 YTLTATAENNVAVE
+57 YTLTATADNNIAIE

-86 DACYF
+86 DAGYF

-96 GETTLNVAD
+96 GETPLTLAD
-105 GVYTGTTAGTFTEGT
+105 GVYTATTAGTFTEGT
-120 TYTGWFKR
+120 AYKGFFKR
-128 MSSGAY
+128 MSSADW
-134 YGGDLIFPLEFT
+134 YGGSLEFPFEFT

-156 GPEPTDPTDGRTPK
+156 GPEPTDPTEGLIPV
-170 NVYNAPETIPADNI
+170 NVYSAPETLPADNI
-184 FFAPGWNPSDQY
+184 YFAPGWAPSDQY

-244 NAFTGFVKLYQNGDD
+244 NAFTGHVKLYQNGDD
-259 NTFAVSEDLAL
+259 GNFAVDQDLTMTA
-270 TTEVQH
+270 EAQH
-276 FKSPVYSNKPMQNVL
+276 FKSSVITDKAMENVI
-291 LLFDFGTNPA
+291 LLFDWGGNPA
-301 NTTIEVT
+301 NTTIEIT
-308 NIKLIKYVT
+308 NIKLNKYLAESAV
-317 GDEPEPAT
+317 

-337 GWVEPSEAN
+337 GWTEPSEAN
-346 ADKFADYILAETEK
+346 ADKFADYVLAETFRT
-360 GSGFYTGEFEF
+360 SGIYNGEFEF
-371 EAKENNS
+371 EAKDNNS

-387 WDNSSIGASQD
+387 WDNGSIGASQND
-398 DKQNPFTFTDNVYE
+398 QQNPFTFTDNVYE

-430 GKVKMTVNLNEKNIK
+430 GKVKMTVDLNAKTVK
-445 LEAETKQDSIEA
+445 FEAEQKQDSIEA
-457 IEAEAAEA
+457 IEAEDADA

-477 PENGIFIKVAGNKVE
+477 PENGIFIKVAGKKVE
-492 KVIR
+492 KVIF

>member
-1 MKKFFT
+1 
-7 LVCLGASLC
+7 
-16 GTAMAAETVHK
+16 
-27 GQGMSGEN
+27 
-35 AYSEVTFT
+35 
-43 NAQDNTTTATAKAV
+43 
-57 YTLTATAENNVAVE
+57 
-71 AKFENLDP
+71 
-79 ATFIGLV
+79 
-86 DACYF
+86 
-91 FVEGV
+91 
-96 GETTLNVAD
+96 
-105 GVYTGTTAGTFTEGT
+105 
-120 TYTGWFKR
+120 

-134 YGGDLIFPLEFT
+134 YGGDLIFPFEFT

-244 NAFTGFVKLYQNGDD
+244 NAFTGFVKLYQNGAD

-360 GSGFYTGEFEF
+360 GSGIYTGEFEF

>member
-16 GTAMAAETVHK
+16 GTAMAAETVHQ

-43 NAQDNTTTATAKAV
+43 NGQDGTTKATAKVV
-57 YTLTATAENNVAVE
+57 YTLTATADNNIAIE

-86 DACYF
+86 DAGYF

-96 GETTLNVAD
+96 GETPLTLAD
-105 GVYTGTTAGTFTEGT
+105 GVYTATTAGTFTEGT
-120 TYTGWFKR
+120 AYKGFFKR
-128 MSSGAY
+128 MSAADW
-134 YGGDLIFPLEFT
+134 YGGSLEFPFEFT

-184 FFAPGWNPSDQY
+184 FFAPGWEPSGQY

-204 ATFVLTAATFERWQ
+204 ATFVLTAATSLRWQ

-244 NAFTGFVKLYQNGDD
+244 NAFTGHVKLYQNGADD
-259 NTFAVSEDLAL
+259 TFAVDQDLAM
-270 TTEVQH
+270 TAEVQH
-276 FKSPVYSNKPMQNVL
+276 FKSPVYTDKPLENII
-291 LLFDFGTNPA
+291 LLFDWGTNPA

-360 GSGFYTGEFEF
+360 GSGIYTGEFEF

-398 DKQNPFTFTDNVYE
+398 DKQNLFTFTDNVYE

-417 GGKGSWQ
+417 GGKGNWQ

-457 IEAEAAEA
+457 IEAENAEA

>member
-16 GTAMAAETVHK
+16 GTAMAAETVHQ

-43 NAQDNTTTATAKAV
+43 NGQDGTTKATAKVV
-57 YTLTATAENNVAVE
+57 YTLTATADNNIAIE

-86 DACYF
+86 DAGYF

-96 GETTLNVAD
+96 GETPLTLAD
-105 GVYTGTTAGTFTEGT
+105 GVYTATTADTFTEGT
-120 TYTGWFKR
+120 AYKGFFKR
-128 MSSGAY
+128 MSAADW
-134 YGGDLIFPLEFT
+134 YGGSLEFPFEFT

-184 FFAPGWNPSDQY
+184 FFAPGWELSDQY

-204 ATFVLTAATFERWQ
+204 ATFVLTAATFELWQ

-244 NAFTGFVKLYQNGDD
+244 NAFTGHVKLYQNGADG
-259 NTFAVSEDLAL
+259 TFAVDQDLAM
-270 TTEVQH
+270 TAEVQH
-276 FKSPVYSNKPMQNVL
+276 FKSPVYTDKPLENII
-291 LLFDFGTNPA
+291 LLFDWGTNPA

-360 GSGFYTGEFEF
+360 GSGIYTGEFEF
-371 EAKENNS
+371 EAQENNS

-387 WDNSSIGASQD
+387 WDNSSIGASQND
-398 DKQNPFTFTDNVYE
+398 QQLPFTFTDNVYE

-430 GKVKMTVNLNEKNIK
+430 GKVKMTVNLNDKTIK
-445 LEAETKQDSIEA
+445 LEAETKQDSIES
-457 IEAEAAEA
+457 IEAESADA

-477 PENGIFIKVAGNKVE
+477 PENGIFIKVAGKKVE